1 MSTLNKK
8 IIKIDGMHC
17 SSCEVLIERKF
28 KEIPGVEKV
37 KVSHSRGEAEIF
49 YTKEPSTPELENAI
63 SKDGYSI
70 SENKKR
76 NSFNDYLN
84 TGFIFLILLSIY
96 IILKKFN
103 VIPNIG
109 ISDNAS
115 YGLVFLI
122 GLIAAVSTCMA
133 VTGGLVLAVSQKYNE
148 KSKNLAGY
156 QKFKPHIYF
165 NIGRIVSY
173 TILGGLIGYL
183 GSILVL
189 SAKLSAIVLVAVSVI
204 MILIGIQMLN
214 LFPFLNFVQF
224 KMPNFIAHKIY
235 NKAQSKSAPF
245 LFGASTFFFPC
256 GFTQALQLYVLSKGS
271 FIVGAL
277 TMLAFSLG
285 TLPGL
290 VSIGALSSFAKG
302 SFQKYAVKIS
312 AVLIVLIGILN
323 ISSGLTL
330 AGTNIG
336 LPTGYAVASPD
347 SDSNVK
353 TVNGVQIAEME
364 IIGLEYKPYRFKV
377 LQGVPVEFKIDSSRT
392 AGCSSVIRIPKLNIL
407 EFLPKGVKTI
417 SFTPTETGLIPFSC
431 GMGMTTRGAAF
442 EVVAA

>member
-1 MSTLNKK
+1 
-8 IIKIDGMHC
+8 MHC

-148 KSKNLAGY
+148 KSK
-156 QKFKPHIYF
+156 K
-165 NIGRIVSY
+165 
-173 TILGGLIGYL
+173 
-183 GSILVL
+183 
-189 SAKLSAIVLVAVSVI
+189 
-204 MILIGIQMLN
+204 
-214 LFPFLNFVQF
+214 
-224 KMPNFIAHKIY
+224 
-235 NKAQSKSAPF
+235 
-245 LFGASTFFFPC
+245 
-256 GFTQALQLYVLSKGS
+256 
-271 FIVGAL
+271 
-277 TMLAFSLG
+277 
-285 TLPGL
+285 
-290 VSIGALSSFAKG
+290 
-302 SFQKYAVKIS
+302 
-312 AVLIVLIGILN
+312 
-323 ISSGLTL
+323 
-330 AGTNIG
+330 
-336 LPTGYAVASPD
+336 
-347 SDSNVK
+347 
-353 TVNGVQIAEME
+353 
-364 IIGLEYKPYRFKV
+364 
-377 LQGVPVEFKIDSSRT
+377 
-392 AGCSSVIRIPKLNIL
+392 
-407 EFLPKGVKTI
+407 
-417 SFTPTETGLIPFSC
+417 
-431 GMGMTTRGAAF
+431 
-442 EVVAA
+442 